1 MVGSDETFFE
11 GDPVNITD
19 LYNEKSGILD
29 GEDDDT
35 EVDLASYAYQIWK
48 NATDAN
54 PQLNKIIPDLPN
66 VIYATKHNNDI
77 PDKDGVIV
85 YTKTAEENDVLAW
98 MDKSGKVI
106 TQSQLAILRAA
117 QCGPDEPALY
127 KIETHHELVK
137 KAIDYIKDEEVNTGG
152 SLGKK
157 TGTKYRVYM
166 KLDRYCK
173 EYENT
178 LFVSEQ
184 LKKAVDDIYKYPLK
198 EFARETLSRQLKSG
212 IDDDQLASLVISL
225 REEDKLCIVNE
236 DEQPNKQPQI
246 ICSLGLTNIQ

>member
-1 MVGSDETFFE
+1 M
-11 GDPVNITD
+11 
-19 LYNEKSGILD
+19 D

-54 PQLNKIIPDLPN
+54 PQLNKIIPDLPD

-77 PDKDGVIV
+77 SEKDGVIV

-137 KAIDYIKDEEVNTGG
+137 KAIDYIKDEEVSTVG

-173 EYENT
+173 EY
-178 LFVSEQ
+178 
-184 LKKAVDDIYKYPLK
+184 
-198 EFARETLSRQLKSG
+198 
-212 IDDDQLASLVISL
+212 
-225 REEDKLCIVNE
+225 
-236 DEQPNKQPQI
+236 
-246 ICSLGLTNIQ
+246 